1 MINRVTNK
9 QDLHKV
15 TSGNVKTLSNCH
27 CACVSIYDV
36 CRCIM
41 YVCASEKTVKFIGH
55 CNPLRLSLSAFLY
68 LYSKCQC
75 INAFQ
80 RGNIATQ
87 KRRARGERSRDKRVL
102 CALGE
107 PCKQHGG
114 GRGIYREK

>member
-1 MINRVTNK
+1 M
-9 QDLHKV
+9 
-15 TSGNVKTLSNCH
+15 
-27 CACVSIYDV
+27 CAN
-36 CRCIM
+36 
-41 YVCASEKTVKFIGH
+41 ETTVRFIGL

-80 RGNIATQ
+80 RGDIATE
-87 KRRARGERSRDKRVL
+87 KRGERSRGEWSRDERVL

>member
-1 MINRVTNK
+1 MPVSVYERQAVRGCIMRV
-9 QDLHKV
+9 
-15 TSGNVKTLSNCH
+15 
-27 CACVSIYDV
+27 ACVS
-36 CRCIM
+36 
-41 YVCASEKTVKFIGH
+41 ETTVRFIGL

-80 RGNIATQ
+80 RGDIATEE
-87 KRRARGERSRDKRVL
+87 RRVRGEWRREERVL